1 MGKQLTSPSVIAIAA
16 HRLRRTG
23 DLSEV
28 PPDVADALL
37 AVARWFRHEPGDD
50 IVSADEPAA
59 CVHALAEGVAAMR
72 TGLAAADVAAFH
84 FLHPGQWLGFTAL
97 FNPHRQL
104 VTGHVTARSTCITA
118 RIGTNQ
124 IEALLAAEPGWW
136 RWLGGFAIRYGDTA
150 TGVCADLSLRDSRRR
165 CFAMLLRAA
174 NVRYAGSPA
183 TASAFIGQDEL
194 GAIANLSRNTINI
207 TLNEAE
213 AAGFLTTR
221 YRAIDL
227 LDAEALRKI
236 VEDG

>member
-1 MGKQLTSPSVIAIAA
+1 VAKQITSQSVIAISA
-16 HRLRRTG
+16 HRLRQSG
-23 DLSEV
+23 DLAEV

-37 AVARWFRHEPGDD
+37 AAARWFRHEPGDD
-50 IVSADEPAA
+50 IVSGDEPVA
-59 CVHALAEGVAAMR
+59 CVHALADGVAAMR

-104 VTGHVTARSTCITA
+104 STGHVTARSSCITA
-118 RIGTNQ
+118 RIGTIQ
-124 IEALLAAEPGWW
+124 IEALLAAKPGWW

-183 TASAFIGQDEL
+183 TVTALIGQDEL
-194 GAIANLSRNTINI
+194 GAIVNLSRNTINI
-207 TLNEAE
+207 ILNDAE
-213 AAGFLTTR
+213 AGGFLTAR

-227 LDAEALRKI
+227 HDVAALRKI
-236 VEDG
+236 VEEG